1 MIAAWMFY
9 CSVCALGL
17 TAAGVLAERLLLV
30 GRAPVRFVWVATLV
44 LSVAIPAIVFRFS
57 SSPVLGS
64 VQSPAATMAPA
75 AALSDLPAPDA
86 LPAATP
92 STPSV
97 DTGWRSLLPRLD
109 APLIVAWIAV
119 SGMLTVSL
127 VGGFV
132 ALVWMRRRWERREVQ
147 DTTVYV
153 SQRTGPAVVGA
164 LSPAIVVPEW
174 ALALEPHQLALML
187 RHEREHLR
195 ARDGQ
200 LLIAAQI
207 ALIAMP
213 WNVALW
219 WQVLSLR
226 VAVEMDCDA
235 RVLHHADARSY
246 GELLLEVAR
255 PHRAFNLA
263 GMIAFAERATQL
275 ERRIRVLER
284 HRVATSPRK
293 LVAAGAVALLALTA
307 AWVAPHPAAP
317 VHVAAAQPSTHA
329 PLTDLAT
336 IAAHDST
343 PAPIL
348 DAPAPR
354 TIARSPII
362 QPARISARRS
372 RSIDCAND
380 TTIVGATYRFIYDGI
395 TLSRDNESKACE
407 LLTRLADEQLAED
420 AVWQATVLAARNQR
434 QAIESQRDA
443 GLIALLQTDADRAT
457 FAANN
462 QRRVLVG
469 GFGGARAGGGGG
481 RAGVVRAGGFGGAGA
496 RGGGAGVVYIGD
508 TIAVA
513 GRGRSGNADTQE
525 LRRRADSL
533 ATLVRAREMG
543 VRAVAVGS
551 AVRLRVDTLDPAA
564 REEIR
569 KVAERV
575 ASAVAGRS
583 VDADY
588 ERLFTGIT
596 MTPDA
601 EAEARR
607 ILARSFDELR
617 TVPEPIYPGTRLRV
631 IHERGIVRIVSGAD
645 ATLIE
650 LASSDADRATVRSR
664 LVAVPR

>member
-1 MIAAWMFY
+1 
-9 CSVCALGL
+9 
-17 TAAGVLAERLLLV
+17 
-30 GRAPVRFVWVATLV
+30 
-44 LSVAIPAIVFRFS
+44 
-57 SSPVLGS
+57 
-64 VQSPAATMAPA
+64 
-75 AALSDLPAPDA
+75 
-86 LPAATP
+86 
-92 STPSV
+92 
-97 DTGWRSLLPRLD
+97 
-109 APLIVAWIAV
+109 
-119 SGMLTVSL
+119 
-127 VGGFV
+127 
-132 ALVWMRRRWERREVQ
+132 
-147 DTTVYV
+147 
-153 SQRTGPAVVGA
+153 
-164 LSPAIVVPEW
+164 
-174 ALALEPHQLALML
+174 
-187 RHEREHLR
+187 
-195 ARDGQ
+195 
-200 LLIAAQI
+200 
-207 ALIAMP
+207 
-213 WNVALW
+213 
-219 WQVLSLR
+219 
-226 VAVEMDCDA
+226 
-235 RVLHHADARSY
+235 
-246 GELLLEVAR
+246 
-255 PHRAFNLA
+255 
-263 GMIAFAERATQL
+263 
-275 ERRIRVLER
+275 
-284 HRVATSPRK
+284 
-293 LVAAGAVALLALTA
+293 
-307 AWVAPHPAAP
+307 
-317 VHVAAAQPSTHA
+317 
-329 PLTDLAT
+329 
-336 IAAHDST
+336 
-343 PAPIL
+343 
-348 DAPAPR
+348 
-354 TIARSPII
+354 
-362 QPARISARRS
+362 
-372 RSIDCAND
+372 
-380 TTIVGATYRFIYDGI
+380 
-395 TLSRDNESKACE
+395 

-434 QAIESQRDA
+434 QAIETQRDA

-569 KVAERV
+569 EVAERV